1 MRFQTVVSCVV
12 AAAVAVSGAMALSG
26 GASASGHQ
34 QAAKAAKAAKVRPF
48 VTGWLPYW
56 APESSTSSVVNN
68 AGLFDVASPFVFDVE
83 SAKDIDLKISADAWR
98 TMRSRLRNAG
108 VPIVAT
114 LATDLTA
121 DQFAGMLSNGDRRR
135 AHINTLVR
143 LADRYNLRG
152 LDLDYE
158 SINFGSASAKQT
170 VRSQYPTLVNAL
182 EAKLQADGRMLSVT
196 VAARRSVND
205 PNWMVFD
212 YAALGAAA
220 DRIRVMTY
228 DYHWSGGAP
237 GPMAPKSWVDEVM
250 SFASR
255 QMPSTKL
262 SLGLPAY
269 GRDWFVK
276 KLSGTCPAS
285 AHTPIS
291 RSTQAMQKFVNNRN
305 IKTHWIDSATSR
317 KFTYTQRY
325 SSGGRTCKAK
335 RVAWFDDA
343 RSVRVKTQLVKKYE
357 LGGVALWALG
367 YETRSMWDSLRD
379 FGRRTAVRTPSVR
392 LSAPDTLRVGD
403 RGVVRA
409 RIVDSGNAVKNHRVT
424 LQRSGNKAAGWD
436 TVDVSRTDARGK
448 ARFGVST
455 RKHVHWRVVS
465 AASWQYERAVS
476 AVSTTRARR

>member
-1 MRFQTVVSCVV
+1 VRFQSVVSYVV
-12 AAAVAVSGAMALSG
+12 AAAVVASGAMTISG
-26 GASASGHQ
+26 GASAADTQ
-34 QAAKAAKAAKVRPF
+34 PAAKAAKVRPF

-56 APESSTSSVVNN
+56 SPESSTSSVVRN
-68 AGLFDVASPFVFDVE
+68 AALFDVASPFVFDVE
-83 SAKDIDLKISADAWR
+83 SAKDVDLKVSADAWQ
-98 TMRSRLRNAG
+98 TMRARLRDAG

-121 DQFAGMLSNGDRRR
+121 DQFAAILSNDDRRR

-158 SINFGSASAKQT
+158 SINFGSSSAKQT
-170 VRSQYPTLVNAL
+170 VRSKYPVLVDAL
-182 EAKLQADGRMLSVT
+182 EAKLQADGRILAVT
-196 VAARRSVND
+196 VAARRSVDD

-250 SFASR
+250 SFASK

-262 SLGLPAY
+262 SVGLPAY

-285 AHTPIS
+285 ARASIS
-291 RSTQAMQKFVNNRN
+291 RSTEAMQSFARKRN
-305 IKTHWIDSATSR
+305 ITPKWVDSATSR
-317 KFTYTQRY
+317 KFSYTQRY
-325 SSGGRTCKAK
+325 SSGGQSCKVQ
-335 RVAWFDDA
+335 RVAWYDDA
-343 RSVRVKTQLVKKYE
+343 RSVRAKTQLVKKYE

-367 YETRSMWDSLRD
+367 YETSGIWGSLRD
-379 FGRRTAVRTPSVR
+379 FGRRTAMRTPSVR
-392 LSAPDTLRVGD
+392 VSAPDTLRVGD

-409 RIVDSGNAVKNHRVT
+409 RLVDSGDPVKNHRVT
-424 LQRSGNKAAGWD
+424 LQRRVGSTGGWD
-436 TVDVSRTDARGK
+436 TVNVDRTDARGK
-448 ARFGVST
+448 ARLGVST
-455 RKHVHWRVVS
+455 RMHVHWRVVS
-465 AASWQYERAVS
+465 APSWQYERAVS
-476 AVSTTRARR
+476 SVSKTRARR